1 MKKGQ
6 NFNHPATKSKI
17 KVYPIQKLKD
27 IKTIKK
33 LLAHKPLDLALFTVG
48 INTNLRASDLLQI
61 KVKQVKGLKPGEHIE
76 LREKKTDKIR
86 RITLN
91 GACIETI
98 QNLLRHRLRSRR
110 YRSDE
115 DFLFTGKRGTLTVP
129 SIHLKVK
136 SWCRQINLKG
146 NYGSH
151 TLRKTWGYHQYHTF
165 KQPLPL
171 LMECFNHSTQRQTLN
186 YLCIQAEE
194 IQSVYMNEL

>member
-1 MKKGQ
+1 MKKGE
-6 NFNHPATKSKI
+6 NSNRPATGSKI
-17 KVYPIQKLKD
+17 KVEPIRKLKD
-27 IKTIKK
+27 VKTIKK

-61 KVKQVKGLKPGEHIE
+61 KVKQVKGLKPGETIE

-86 RITLN
+86 QITLN

-98 QNLLRHRLRSRR
+98 QNLLRSRK
-110 YRSDE
+110 YKSDE
-115 DFLFTGKRGTLTVP
+115 DSLFTGKRGPLTVP
-129 SIHLKVK
+129 AVHLKVK

-171 LMECFNHSTQRQTLN
+171 LMECFNHSTQKQTLN

>member
-1 MKKGQ
+1 MKKGE
-6 NFNHPATKSKI
+6 NSNRPATGSKI
-17 KVYPIQKLKD
+17 KVEPIRKLKD
-27 IKTIKK
+27 VKTVKK
-33 LLAHKPLDLALFTVG
+33 LLAHKPLNLALFTVG

-61 KVKQVKGLKPGEHIE
+61 KVKQVKGLKPGENIE

-91 GACIETI
+91 SACMETI
-98 QNLLRHRLRSRR
+98 QNLLRSRK
-110 YRSDE
+110 YKSDE
-115 DFLFTGKRGTLTVP
+115 DFLFTGKRGLLTVP
-129 SIHLKVK
+129 SVHLKVK

>member
-1 MKKGQ
+1 MKKGE
-6 NFNHPATKSKI
+6 NSNRPATGSKI
-17 KVYPIQKLKD
+17 KVEPIRKLKD
-27 IKTIKK
+27 VKTIKK
-33 LLAHKPLDLALFTVG
+33 LLAHKPLNLALFTVG

-61 KVKQVKGLKPGEHIE
+61 KVKQVKGLKAGENIE

-98 QNLLRHRLRSRR
+98 QNLLRSRK
-110 YRSDE
+110 YGGDE
-115 DFLFTGKRGTLTVP
+115 DFLFTGKRGPLTVP
-129 SIHLKVK
+129 AVHLKVK
-136 SWCRQINLKG
+136 GWCRQINLKG

-194 IQSVYMNEL
+194 IQSVYMNEI

>member
-1 MKKGQ
+1 MQKGE
-6 NFNHPATKSKI
+6 NSNRPAQGSKI
-17 KVYPIQKLKD
+17 KVELIRKLKD
-27 IKTIKK
+27 VKTVKK
-33 LLAHKPLDLALFTVG
+33 FLAHKPLDLALFTVG

-61 KVKQVKGLKPGEHIE
+61 KVKQVKGLKPGENIE

-91 GACIETI
+91 GVCMEVI

-115 DFLFTGKRGTLTVP
+115 NFLFTGKRGVLTVP

-136 SWCRQINLKG
+136 NWCRQINLKG

-151 TLRKTWGYHQYHTF
+151 NVKEDLGISSVPHIQTTPAVIDGML
-165 KQPLPL
+165 QP
-171 LMECFNHSTQRQTLN
+171 
-186 YLCIQAEE
+186 
-194 IQSVYMNEL
+194 